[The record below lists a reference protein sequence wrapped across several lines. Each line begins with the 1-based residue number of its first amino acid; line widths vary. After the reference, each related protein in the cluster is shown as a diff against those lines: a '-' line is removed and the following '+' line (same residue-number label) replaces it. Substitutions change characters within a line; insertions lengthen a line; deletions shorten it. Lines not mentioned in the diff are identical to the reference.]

1 MLAGAVRDHAQHSL
15 PLCSVWALTCACGAQ
30 AVANE
35 SGSTVAL
42 TDIMKQVLM
51 DRVDSYG
58 NHHTLRCLALASKP
72 MPSSNEPVLP
82 TSYLDSPGPARS
94 PCDMCAG

>member
-1 MLAGAVRDHAQHSL
+1 M
-15 PLCSVWALTCACGAQ
+15 
-30 AVANE
+30 
-35 SGSTVAL
+35 AL
-42 TDIMKQVLM
+42 TDSMKQVLS

-82 TSYLDSPGPARS
+82 ASHLDSFGTVRSLVTCLQSGPK
-94 PCDMCAG
+94 